1 MTLASSAEA
10 LFLSSLQP
18 SDDPT
23 SDEVSVAI
31 RASVVAHGGL
41 GGCVS
46 AFAREYGDHPD
57 TATRRMRWSL
67 DLVSNRWDA
76 VAAA

>member
-23 SDEVSVAI
+23 SDDVSVAI
-31 RASVVAHGGL
+31 RASIVAHGGL
-41 GGCVS
+41 GGCVN

-57 TATRRMRWSL
+57 TATKRMRWSL

>member
-57 TATRRMRWSL
+57 TAIKRMRWSL